1 MPLLRLER
9 KDMQLK
15 KIALVF
21 LVVVM
26 MFSLAAI
33 SIAAEGETSGFSIS
47 AKVESEGAIAL
58 DNGYVLKSGNDIK
71 YVVSVDSNPGELSWL
86 EIRAEFD
93 NEILEFKGFT
103 FGDLFDTKKCI
114 AKPINVERSNENG
127 LIQVMLRTEEDYV
140 SNETGNFI
148 TLEFEVSEG
157 FDGSIDKLDLTYV
170 AYRLGA
176 GEVVEPQVTATGA
189 VAVHAL
195 DAGTKVPGDCLNVGT
210 TVHTCT
216 LEGCDYEL
224 VLHDGELGEHTL
236 VKTENPGDCLNK
248 ATTVY
253 TCSREGCEYSYV
265 EEGELGEHTLVKTE
279 NPGDCKNVAT
289 TVHTCSREGCDYE
302 LVEKGELGNH
312 NLVKV
317 ERVEPTY
324 DAAGCEEHY
333 KCSVCDKLF
342 DAEGKEIS
350 YPSIPQLEKNNTAV
364 TVIIIVVAVV
374 VVAAGAAV
382 AVIVLKKKK
391 II

>member
-1 MPLLRLER
+1 
-9 KDMQLK
+9 MQLK

-58 DNGYVLKSGNDIK
+58 DNGYVVKSGNDIK
-71 YVVSVDSNPGELSWL
+71 YVVSVDSNPGALSWL

-157 FDGSIDKLDLTYV
+157 FDGSIEKLDLTYV

-176 GEVVEPQVTATGA
+176 GEVVEPEVTATGA

-216 LEGCDYEL
+216 LEGCDYKL
-224 VLHDGELGEHTL
+224 VLHD
-236 VKTENPGDCLNK
+236 
-248 ATTVY
+248 
-253 TCSREGCEYSYV
+253 
-265 EEGELGEHTLVKTE
+265 GELGEHTLVKTE

-374 VVAAGAAV
+374 VVAAGAAA

>member
-1 MPLLRLER
+1 
-9 KDMQLK
+9 MQLK

-21 LVVVM
+21 LVVIM

-33 SIAAEGETSGFSIS
+33 AIAAEEPAPDPVPETATIT
-47 AKVESEGAIAL
+47 ATVEAEGLLSPTDVVVKPGTII
-58 DNGYVLKSGNDIK
+58 N
-71 YVVSVDSNPGELSWL
+71 YVVSVEASATFSSFEVRVEYDSEDLELL
-86 EIRAEFD
+86 D
-93 NEILEFKGFT
+93 VVD
-103 FGDLFDTKKCI
+103 GDLF
-114 AKPINVERSNENG
+114 
-127 LIQVMLRTEEDYV
+127 
-140 SNETGNFI
+140 ETGVQNVSKTGVI
-148 TLEFEVSEG
+148 QLIRWVGDPSTNKNGTLFTLQFKVSEG
-157 FDGSIDKLDLTYV
+157 SHGTIDPIKIDSANLLEGDNFFDSTVINASDVMVHT
-170 AYRLGA
+170 LGD
-176 GEVVEPQVTATGA
+176 ATK
-189 VAVHAL
+189 
-195 DAGTKVPGDCLNVGT
+195 TEGDCLNVGT
-210 TVHTCT
+210 TVYTCT
-216 LEGCDYEL
+216 HEGCDYAL
-224 VLHDGELGEHTL
+224 VLHDGELGEHIL
-236 VKTENPGDCLNK
+236 VKTENAGDCLNK

-265 EEGELGEHTLVKTE
+265 EEGELGEHSLVKTE

-324 DAAGCEEHY
+324 EAAGCEEHY

-350 YPSIPQLEKNNTAV
+350 YPSIPQLEKDNDEKKNNTVV

>member
-1 MPLLRLER
+1 
-9 KDMQLK
+9 MQLK

-21 LVVVM
+21 LVVIM

-33 SIAAEGETSGFSIS
+33 AIAAEEPAPDPVPATATIT
-47 AKVESEGAIAL
+47 ATVEAEGLLSPTDVVVKPGTII
-58 DNGYVLKSGNDIK
+58 N
-71 YVVSVDSNPGELSWL
+71 YVVNVEASATFSSFEVRVKYDSEELELLDVVD
-86 EIRAEFD
+86 
-93 NEILEFKGFT
+93 
-103 FGDLFDTKKCI
+103 GDLF
-114 AKPINVERSNENG
+114 
-127 LIQVMLRTEEDYV
+127 
-140 SNETGNFI
+140 ETGVQKDVSKPGYVQVIRWVGNPSTNKNG
-148 TLEFEVSEG
+148 TLFTLQFKVSEG
-157 FDGSIDKLDLTYV
+157 SHGTIDSIEIKSANLLEGDNFFESTVINASDVMVHT
-170 AYRLGA
+170 LGD
-176 GEVVEPQVTATGA
+176 ATK
-189 VAVHAL
+189 
-195 DAGTKVPGDCLNVGT
+195 TEGDCLNVGT
-210 TVHTCT
+210 TVYTCT

-224 VLHDGELGEHTL
+224 VLHDGELGEHIL
-236 VKTENPGDCLNK
+236 VKTENAGDCLNK

-253 TCSREGCEYSYV
+253 TCSREGCGYSYV
-265 EEGELGEHTLVKTE
+265 VEGELGEHSLVKTE

-324 DAAGCEEHY
+324 EAAGCEEHY
-333 KCSVCDKLF
+333 KCSLCDKLF

-350 YPSIPQLEKNNTAV
+350 YPSIPQLEKKNNTVV